1 MDMKFVENVIC
12 GDRKSVDCCLCLA
25 GGRKDVKGGGKSI
38 VNICADKYFNKI
50 IVMMNGYL

>member
-38 VNICADKYFNKI
+38 VNFNKI
-50 IVMMNGYL
+50 IVMMNGISLIY